1 MVIRPVGCCSVI
13 GTAIIFSCLDSSG
26 AADDAA
32 KLKAYGE
39 HLSREC
45 TTCHR
50 LDGTDNGIPSI
61 IAWDSD
67 QFVTTMKFYQ
77 QGLRDNPAMMSVAK
91 SLDEEQLRAL
101 AAYFASLPPP
111 SKRKAP
117 PRATVK

>member
-1 MVIRPVGCCSVI
+1 MVTRRVRCSVI
-13 GTAIIFSCLDSSG
+13 GAAIICHCLGSTG
-26 AADDAA
+26 VAADAA

-45 TTCHR
+45 ATCHR

-61 IAWDSD
+61 VAWDSD

-77 QGLRDNPAMMSVAK
+77 QGLRDNLAMMSVAK
-91 SLDEEQLRAL
+91 SLDEEQLQAL

-111 SKRKAP
+111 PKRRSP
-117 PRATVK
+117 PTAKVK

>member
-1 MVIRPVGCCSVI
+1 MVTRRVGCSVI
-13 GTAIIFSCLDSSG
+13 GTAIICHCLGSSG
-26 AADDAA
+26 VAADAA
-32 KLKAYGE
+32 RLKAYGE

-50 LDGTDNGIPSI
+50 LDGTDSGIPSI

-77 QGLRDNPAMMSVAK
+77 QGLRDNLAMMSVAK
-91 SLDEEQLRAL
+91 SLDEEQLQAL

-111 SKRKAP
+111 ANRSSTPTPKA
-117 PRATVK
+117 K

>member
-1 MVIRPVGCCSVI
+1 MAARRLGSSVI
-13 GTAIIFSCLDSSG
+13 GSAIICHCLGSTG
-26 AADDAA
+26 VTADAA
-32 KLKAYGE
+32 RLKAYGE

-61 IAWDSD
+61 VGWDGG

-77 QGLRDNPAMMSVAK
+77 EGLRDNVAMMSVAK
-91 SLDEEQLRAL
+91 SLNEEQVQAL

-111 SKRKAP
+111 PKK
-117 PRATVK
+117 RATPAKTVK